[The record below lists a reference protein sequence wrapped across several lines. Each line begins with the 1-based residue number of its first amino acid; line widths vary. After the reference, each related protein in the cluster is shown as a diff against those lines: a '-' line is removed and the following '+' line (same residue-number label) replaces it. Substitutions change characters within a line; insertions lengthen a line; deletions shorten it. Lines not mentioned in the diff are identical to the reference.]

1 MSLLNSWFTPTT
13 QALGLLAQN
22 KLLKRYVRSP
32 FEVKSSAA
40 LNYIVVKGKAKTDD
54 KIQPWNRKER
64 VLVLMHGFGLGLG
77 FFYANYDTLG
87 THFDKIIAVD
97 WPGMGC
103 SSRTATKFTPTAN
116 ICSDAEREKE
126 IAQAVTDELIDSL
139 EKLRVEE
146 NIPHFTLA
154 GHSLG
159 GYLAGKYAVKYPDVV
174 DNLVLIS
181 PVGIPEP
188 PPSETH
194 LLPKDM

>member
-77 FFYANYDTLG
+77 FFYG
-87 THFDKIIAVD
+87 
-97 WPGMGC
+97 
-103 SSRTATKFTPTAN
+103 
-116 ICSDAEREKE
+116 EKR
-126 IAQAVTDELIDSL
+126 A
-139 EKLRVEE
+139 
-146 NIPHFTLA
+146 
-154 GHSLG
+154 
-159 GYLAGKYAVKYPDVV
+159 
-174 DNLVLIS
+174 
-181 PVGIPEP
+181 
-188 PPSETH
+188 
-194 LLPKDM
+194 